1 MTEPVVTD
9 EFLSNLFPQERADE
23 FFDALYGG
31 AEAGAFDI
39 GLRSAGFDKQRKT
52 LIIEFVLIERP
63 GHCMACNLTYGLPK
77 VFEKHPVIN
86 LKGIIDEIRKKLGTK
101 WQIEDWEIGSTQV
114 INRQVNTIPV
124 FIKLK
129 EI

>member
-1 MTEPVVTD
+1 MAEPVVTD
-9 EFLSNLFPQERADE
+9 EFLSNLFPPERADE

-39 GLRSAGFDKQRKT
+39 GLRSAGFDRQGNT
-52 LIIEFVLIERP
+52 LIIEFVLTERP
-63 GHCMACNLTYGLPK
+63 GHCMACNLTYGLPQ

-86 LKGIIDEIRKKLGTK
+86 LKGIIDEIRKMLEPK

-129 EI
+129 ET